1 MATPPEVVVPP
12 PGAASR
18 RRPIAK
24 LEHAGNANVGTS
36 GLRVS
41 AIGLGCNNFGRPV
54 DLEGSR
60 AVIHK
65 ALDLGITFFDCGDV
79 YGRRGGAETILGE
92 VLGPRRKDIVLV
104 TKFGRQMDAE
114 GRLKG
119 GSRRYIMTAVEASL
133 KRLKTDWID
142 LYQYHLV
149 DPLTPIEETLRAL
162 DDLVRQGKVRYIGCS
177 HMPAWQVVDSLWT
190 SRAQQSRA
198 LHRLRG
204 RIQPA
209 GARHRARAAS
219 PRWRRT
225 ASGSCPTTRSR
236 AGSSPANTSAAR
248 RCRPDSRFA
257 VITERDYVG
266 QFMTEANWSRLDELT
281 AFADQRGYKLLDV
294 AMSWIAS
301 RPLVASVIAGATRP
315 EQVEANVKAAALKLT
330 AEDFAEID
338 KLPRAELGDGAR
350 SGADP
355 STASCRCARWLP
367 RPTFPRCGRGRGR
380 DAPWPGCLP

>member
-1 MATPPEVVVPP
+1 MQQ
-12 PGAASR
+12 R
-18 RRPIAK
+18 
-24 LEHAGNANVGTS
+24 NVGKS

-41 AIGLGCNNFGRPV
+41 AIGLGCNNFGRPL

-133 KRLKTDWID
+133 QRLKTDWID

-162 DDLVRQGKVRYIGCS
+162 DDLVRQGKVRYTGCS
-177 HMPAWQVVDSLWT
+177 HMPAWQVVDSVWT
-190 SRAQQSRA
+190 SRSNNLARFVACEDEYSLLA
-198 LHRLRG
+198 RG
-204 RIQPA
+204 IERELLPA
-209 GARHRARAAS
+209 IAAHGLGLL
-219 PRWRRT
+219 PYYPL
-225 ASGSCPTTRSR
+225 ASGMLTGKYKRGAPL
-236 AGSSPANTSAAR
+236 P
-248 RCRPDSRFA
+248 PDSRFA
-257 VITERDYVG
+257 VITERDYAG
-266 QFMTEANWSRLDELT
+266 QFMTEANWSRLDRLT
-281 AFADQRGYKLLDV
+281 AFAERRGYTLLDI

-301 RPLVASVIAGATRP
+301 RPLVASVIAGATKP
-315 EQVEANVKAAALKLT
+315 EQVEANVKAASFALTADDLAELDKLT
-330 AEDFAEID
+330 V
-338 KLPRAELGDGAR
+338 
-350 SGADP
+350 
-355 STASCRCARWLP
+355 
-367 RPTFPRCGRGRGR
+367 
-380 DAPWPGCLP
+380 